1 MIKCMLQSSRLEYR
15 MKTIGIDQS
24 LFTMSSFEHKCFKN
38 IQKIYQHAGKCD
50 NQENI
55 KDILDATM
63 VSTPDGVTDD
73 TTTMPITSTSVKKRS
88 ARKSLCLFINILNVK
103 KNTSKRRIGAAKSK
117 RRAMKVVTRLGR
129 EKKGS

>member
-24 LFTMSSFEHKCFKN
+24 LFTMSSFEQKCLNN

-50 NQENI
+50 NQENL
-55 KDILDATM
+55 KDILDATI
-63 VSTPDGVTDD
+63 VSTPEGVTDN
-73 TTTMPITSTSVKKRS
+73 TTNMPITSTSVKKQS

-103 KNTSKRRIGAAKSK
+103 KTQQNVILELQNPNA
-117 RRAMKVVTRLGR
+117 
-129 EKKGS
+129 EP